1 MSRLSIA
8 EFNEFKIFC
17 ELNYCQKVNEHF
29 AEQRL
34 EINIMKRE
42 LKKDM
47 QSILAGI
54 SRIDETILI
63 KAQKEDIENVKKCC
77 ADSYVTKEN
86 LTNY

>member
-1 MSRLSIA
+1 
-8 EFNEFKIFC
+8 
-17 ELNYCQKVNEHF
+17 
-29 AEQRL
+29 
-34 EINIMKRE
+34 MKRE